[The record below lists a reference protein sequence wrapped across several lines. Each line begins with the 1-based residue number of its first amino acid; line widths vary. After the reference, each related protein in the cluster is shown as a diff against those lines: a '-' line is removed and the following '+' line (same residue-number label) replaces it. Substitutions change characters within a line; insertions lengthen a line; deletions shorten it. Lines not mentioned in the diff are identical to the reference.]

1 MSERS
6 LPDLASQ
13 RLGGRV
19 VYANDEFFAPKE
31 NLLLPTAPMFDPAR
45 YTDRGKWMDGWET
58 RRRREPGHDWCVVRL
73 GVPGIVREVV
83 VDTAHFRGNHPESAA
98 IDAVWTDREPDR
110 WDGDAP
116 EWVSLVPATPLSGD
130 AANRFRVE
138 DDRPWTH
145 LRLSIHP
152 DGGVARLRVHGEAIP
167 DWERI
172 ASDATTGGIEVA
184 ATPRG
189 GTVVACSDEFF
200 GAPGNLLL
208 PGDSEGMWDGWETR
222 RRRGPGHDWVVVRLG
237 RRALVER
244 IEIDTRH
251 YKGNHPASAAV
262 EGIDAPGAG
271 PQELTA
277 EGTPWVELVPRT
289 TLRPDVAHVFEPPDL
304 VPAAATHVR
313 LSIHPDGG
321 VARLRVLG
329 ALLD

>member
-1 MSERS
+1 MSDRS

-13 RLGGRV
+13 RLGGCV
-19 VYANDEFFAPKE
+19 VFANDEFFAPKE
-31 NLLLPTAPMFDPAR
+31 NLLLPAPAAFDPGR

-58 RRRREPGHDWCVVRL
+58 RRRRDPGHDWCVVRL

-83 VDTAHFRGNHPESAA
+83 VDTAHFRGNHPASAS
-98 IDAVWTDREPDR
+98 IDAAWTDREPDR
-110 WDGDAP
+110 WDVGTP
-116 EWVSLVPATPLSGD
+116 EWVSLVPPTALSGD

-145 LRLSIHP
+145 MRLSIHP
-152 DGGVARLRVHGEAIP
+152 DGGVARLRVHGEATP

-172 ASDATTGGIEVA
+172 ARDAAASGIEVA
-184 ATPRG
+184 AIPRG
-189 GTVVACSDEFF
+189 GMVVACSDEFF

-237 RRALVER
+237 HRVIVER

-251 YKGNHPASAAV
+251 YKGNHPASAGV
-262 EGIDAPGAG
+262 EGIDVSGAE

-277 EGTPWVELVPRT
+277 EGAPWVELVRRT
-289 TLRPDVAHVFEPPDL
+289 TLRPDVAHVFEAPAL
-304 VPAAATHVR
+304 EPAAATHVR

-329 ALLD
+329 TLLD